1 MLCCFRKSCAV
12 GCDADMPTSEFFAF
26 LVPVAWR
33 RHNLHGRSG
42 LRNTMYSLATRTCN
56 RTPCFADIMLYPT
69 SATATSRKH
78 TNEGNADSAVE
89 HQAPLLIST
98 EQISPAN
105 Q

>member
-1 MLCCFRKSCAV
+1 
-12 GCDADMPTSEFFAF
+12 
-26 LVPVAWR
+26 
-33 RHNLHGRSG
+33 
-42 LRNTMYSLATRTCN
+42 
-56 RTPCFADIMLYPT
+56 MLYPT

-105 Q
+105 QQHKSNDFVTRAVADCRISYLRLMTNAVLSSTRSCSQICFR